1 MNCPVIIYASLA
13 DLYALYG
20 EEEINQ
26 RADRD
31 RTGTPAPELIRR
43 VLVDATA
50 EINAALRAR
59 YRLPI
64 PDDPLIRRICCDIA
78 HEALCI
84 DKAPEA
90 LTERAAWARGQL
102 AQIAEGKLSLCA
114 DEIDGPMATVE
125 MVSGREHSP
134 FMSPFARRRNV
145 S

>member
-1 MNCPVIIYASLA
+1 MDCPVIIYASLA

-64 PDDPLIRRICCDIA
+64 APDPLIRRICCDLA
-78 HEALCI
+78 REALYV
-84 DKAPEA
+84 DKTPEPVA
-90 LTERAAWARGQL
+90 ERAVWARAQL
-102 AQIAEGKLSLCA
+102 AKIADGKLSLCGA
-114 DEIDGPMATVE
+114 EIGAPMATVE

-134 FMSPFARRRNV
+134 FMSPFARRRSV